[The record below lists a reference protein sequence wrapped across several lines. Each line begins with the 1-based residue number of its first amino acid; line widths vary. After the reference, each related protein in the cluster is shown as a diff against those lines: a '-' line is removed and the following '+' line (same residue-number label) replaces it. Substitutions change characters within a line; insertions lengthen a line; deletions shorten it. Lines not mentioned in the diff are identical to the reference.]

1 MTTTMNAPS
10 TRMLTL
16 LSLLQTGREWPA
28 AELAARLDTTPRTMR
43 RDIDRLRELGYPVE
57 SSRGP
62 GGGYQL
68 VAGQAMPPL
77 AFTDDEA
84 VATVIGLQF
93 AETAQVEGTTGALR
107 KIERVLPSR
116 LRNRVR
122 AVAATVDTVS
132 RSTLDANTLRALG
145 MAAYSHQDV
154 RFRYTTRTGKGS
166 ERRVHPYRQVFMDG
180 RWYLLGWDRD
190 REDWRTFRLD
200 RIEAVEV
207 PGTTFTPV
215 PLPPAVSFV
224 QRPDGHRQGVI
235 RFEAPLATVSERL
248 VPQAGS
254 LEPINGNSCR
264 YVTAAESW
272 EWLAIT
278 LAVVG
283 VPYTI
288 EGPAEL
294 IEYTRRLA
302 DQLAK
307 AILDR

>member
-1 MTTTMNAPS
+1 MNAPS

-16 LSLLQTGREWPA
+16 LSLLQDGRAWPA
-28 AELAARLDTTPRTMR
+28 AELAERLDTTPRTMR

-77 AFTDDEA
+77 ALTDDEA
-84 VATVIGLQF
+84 VATVVGLQF
-93 AETAQVEGTTGALR
+93 AATAQVEGTTGALR
-107 KIERVLPSR
+107 KIEQVLPSR
-116 LRNRVR
+116 LRHRVQ

-132 RSTLDANTLRALG
+132 RSTLDANTLRTLS
-145 MAAYSHQDV
+145 MAAYAHQDV
-154 RFRYTTRTGKGS
+154 RFRYTNRAGAGS

-190 REDWRTFRLD
+190 RQDWRTFRLD
-200 RIEAVEV
+200 RIDELDV

-224 QRPDGHRQGVI
+224 QRPDDRRQGVV

-254 LEPINGNSCR
+254 LEAIDETTCR
-264 YVTAAESW
+264 YVTAADSW

-288 EGPAEL
+288 EGPPEL
-294 IEYTRRLA
+294 REYSRRLA
-302 DQLAK
+302 ERLSQ
-307 AILDR
+307 AILES